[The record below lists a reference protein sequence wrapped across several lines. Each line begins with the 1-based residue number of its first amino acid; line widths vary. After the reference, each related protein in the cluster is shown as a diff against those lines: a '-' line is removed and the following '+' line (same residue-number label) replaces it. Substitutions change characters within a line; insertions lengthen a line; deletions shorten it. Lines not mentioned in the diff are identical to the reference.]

1 MVDKLT
7 MDLKQKFKE
16 EDNCIQ
22 VALSNLQAVDKS
34 NLSEALKKVQRYT
47 LNEKKTKPIEKK
59 RENKSGEEENGDE
72 EDNREFEDCD
82 EEERK
87 VPMELSERLKLKT
100 EKEAVPEW
108 FAFTSMYR
116 IRLKSWRGSP

>member
-1 MVDKLT
+1 MGMRK
-7 MDLKQKFKE
+7 
-16 EDNCIQ
+16 
-22 VALSNLQAVDKS
+22 
-34 NLSEALKKVQRYT
+34 
-47 LNEKKTKPIEKK
+47 NE
-59 RENKSGEEENGDE
+59 DE

-108 FAFTSMYR
+108 FAFTS
-116 IRLKSWRGSP
+116 L